1 VRRLPL
7 ALCLAFAPSPARAQ
21 DQLRRIDL
29 AWVRGVGAEG
39 CVPQS
44 QARAAL
50 RTRTRHDPLDPSAPV
65 SAEVLLTREPAAW
78 RAALTLRTAD
88 GVVIL
93 QRDLRDEG
101 PTCATL
107 TEAVLESLTLSLDP
121 DPPAPPPAPTPAPAP
136 PPVAEAPPP
145 PRRRPRRPASPPAVR
160 ISVEGDLLVGPLPQ
174 PGLGLR
180 GHASVRLPVAGLR
193 VWGAMAFTP
202 EQRTPAPSSF
212 WAFGMTRAS
221 VGVAYGGA
229 PLAWLDLSVEAGLC
243 AAFAHGVA
251 LRGEPVSPGNY
262 PWLAV
267 TVGGRV
273 ALHPTAGFAVTLS
286 VEGHAAALR
295 NDFVVEGRS
304 GSVFSQPVLGM
315 AAQVGLS
322 LAR

>member
-7 ALCLAFAPSPARAQ
+7 ALCLAFAPTPARAQ
-21 DQLRRIDL
+21 EQLRRIDL

-50 RTRTRHDPLDPSAPV
+50 RSRTRHDPLDPSAPV

-78 RAALTLRTAD
+78 RAALTLRTAE

-101 PTCATL
+101 PTCDTL

-121 DPPAPPPAPTPAPAP
+121 DPPPPSPPPTPAPAP
-136 PPVAEAPPP
+136 TPAEEIPTP
-145 PRRRPRRPASPPAVR
+145 PRRRPRRPSAPPSVR

-174 PGLGLR
+174 PGIGLR
-180 GHASVRLPVAGLR
+180 GHASVNLPVAGLR

-229 PLAWLDLSVEAGLC
+229 PLPWLDLSAEAGLC

-262 PWLAV
+262 PWLAF
-267 TVGGRV
+267 TVGGRA
-273 ALHPTAGFAVTLS
+273 ALHPTAGFAVTLA

-315 AAQVGLS
+315 AAQVGLA

>member
-1 VRRLPL
+1 VRGLPL
-7 ALCLAFAPSPARAQ
+7 ALCLALAPPRAHAQ
-21 DQLRRIDL
+21 ERLRHIDL

-50 RTRTRHDPLDPSAPV
+50 RTRTRHDPLDPAATV

-78 RAALTLRTAD
+78 RAALTLRTAE

-101 PTCATL
+101 PSCDTL

-121 DPPAPPPAPTPAPAP
+121 DPPPPAPAPAPAPTPA
-136 PPVAEAPPP
+136 AEVPPP
-145 PRRRPRRPASPPAVR
+145 PRRRPRRPAAPPSVR

-174 PGLGLR
+174 PGIGLR
-180 GHASVRLPVAGLR
+180 GHASVNLPVAGLR

-202 EQRTPAPSSF
+202 EQRTPAPMSF

-221 VGVAYGGA
+221 LGLAYGGA
-229 PLAWLDLSVEAGLC
+229 PHAVVDLSVEAGLC

-262 PWLAV
+262 PWLAL
-267 TVGGRV
+267 TLGGRA
-273 ALHPTAGFAVTLS
+273 ALHPTAGFAVTLA

>member
-1 VRRLPL
+1 MRGLPL
-7 ALCLAFAPSPARAQ
+7 ALCVALAPSRAPAQERLQ
-21 DQLRRIDL
+21 HIDL

-39 CVPQS
+39 CIPQS

-50 RTRTRHDPLDPSAPV
+50 RTRMRHDPLDPAATV

-88 GVVIL
+88 GVVTL

-101 PTCATL
+101 ATCDTL
-107 TEAVLESLTLSLDP
+107 TEAVLESLSLSLDP
-121 DPPAPPPAPTPAPAP
+121 SAPAPAP
-136 PPVAEAPPP
+136 EAPPAPAAPAPEVP
-145 PRRRPRRPASPPAVR
+145 PPVRRRPRRPASPPAVR
-160 ISVEGDLLVGPLPQ
+160 ISLEGDLLVGPLPQ
-174 PGLGLR
+174 PGVGLR
-180 GHASVRLPVAGLR
+180 GHASVNLPVSGLR
-193 VWGAMAFTP
+193 AWGAMAFTP

-221 VGVAYGGA
+221 LGVAYGGA
-229 PLAWLDLSVEAGLC
+229 PHTAVDLSVEAGVC
-243 AAFAHGVA
+243 MAFAHGVA

-262 PWLAV
+262 PWLAL
-267 TVGGRV
+267 TVGGRLAV
-273 ALHPTAGFAVTLS
+273 HPTAGFAVTVA

-304 GSVFSQPVLGM
+304 GSVFAQPVLGM